1 MSSKIIWDFLKKE
14 GFSDFGVAGLMG
26 NLDAESALRPN
37 NLQDT
42 YSRSLGLSD
51 AEYTAKVDNG
61 TYTNFVRDSAGYGL
75 AQWTYWSRKEN
86 LLNYAKSKKKSIG
99 DLEMQLEFL
108 VKELKTS
115 YKNSVYNILVNATT
129 VQQASDVVLMN
140 FERPANAAAQKSKR
154 AAMGQVYYDK
164 YAKGVENTTMATNTY
179 KKGQK
184 TKLSENF
191 NSLEF
196 DCHGSGCCSETIINP
211 KLVEYVQK
219 IRDHFGKSI
228 TVTSGYRCP
237 VHNKRIGGATGS
249 RHSKG
254 DAADIVVSGVAPREV
269 AKYAES
275 IGIKGIGLYETN
287 ADGHF
292 THVDT
297 RDVKSFWYGQNEA
310 KRTTFGGSTP
320 VPDPSP
326 APTPKPSINNNVLS
340 IGDTGEDVRKLQEQ
354 LVKLGYNVGS
364 KGPDGDFGSKTYA
377 AVIDFQRKHNLKD
390 DGIVGP
396 LTENAI
402 KEAIKNMEQNTATPE
417 VEEKKT
423 FKVGDTVR
431 LVPGATYVGGG
442 SIASYIFDKKLYIR
456 EVRKDGNYIIST
468 LKTGAITGMVSPEAV
483 VDYEGTAV
491 VVQPNFEPYLV
502 KITASAL
509 NVRAGAGTQYPIITQ
524 LRKNGVYTIVGEN
537 GKWGKLK
544 TSGWISLDYTKK
556 LDLNNG

>member
-42 YSRSLGLSD
+42 YSREFKLSD
-51 AEYTAKVDNG
+51 VEYTTKVDNG
-61 TYTNFVRDSAGYGL
+61 TYTNFVHDEAGYGL

-115 YKNSVYNILVNATT
+115 YTNSVYNILKNATS

-140 FERPANAAAQKSKR
+140 FERPANAASKKKER
-154 AAMGQVYYDK
+154 ADMGQVYYDK

-184 TKLSENF
+184 IKLSENF

-320 VPDPSP
+320 APTPTP
-326 APTPKPSINNNVLS
+326 APAPKPSINNDVLS
-340 IGDTGEDVRKLQEQ
+340 IGDTGEDVRELQEW

-377 AVIDFQRKHNLKD
+377 AVIDFQRKNNLDD

-396 LTENAI
+396 LTKKAI
-402 KEAIKNMEQNTATPE
+402 KEAVDKMNENVIIP
-417 VEEKKT
+417 EEKELK
-423 FKVGDTVR
+423 
-431 LVPGATYVGGG
+431 LEPGTEVMLTKDAVFTNGK
-442 SIASYIFDKKLYIR
+442 SIASWLFNKKLY
-456 EVRKDGNYIIST
+456 VRKINGDDVIIST
-468 LKTGAITGMVSPEAV
+468 VQSGAVSGIVNKKYLEKYNDSLIAAPGFEEYVIMITGDV
-483 VDYEGTAV
+483 V
-491 VVQPNFEPYLV
+491 
-502 KITASAL
+502 
-509 NVRAGAGTQYPIITQ
+509 NVRAGASTKYKVNTQVKQNQLYTIIDEKDGWGR
-524 LRKNGVYTIVGEN
+524 LKNG
-537 GKWGKLK
+537 
-544 TSGWISLDYTKK
+544 SGWICLDFAKK
-556 LDLNNG
+556 IEKK

>member
-1 MSSKIIWDFLKKE
+1 M
-14 GFSDFGVAGLMG
+14 
-26 NLDAESALRPN
+26 
-37 NLQDT
+37 
-42 YSRSLGLSD
+42 
-51 AEYTAKVDNG
+51 
-61 TYTNFVRDSAGYGL
+61 
-75 AQWTYWSRKEN
+75 
-86 LLNYAKSKKKSIG
+86 
-99 DLEMQLEFL
+99 
-108 VKELKTS
+108 KTS

-310 KRTTFGGSTP
+310 KRTTFGGNTP
-320 VPDPSP
+320 APDPSP
-326 APTPKPSINNNVLS
+326 APAPQPSINNNVLS

-402 KEAIKNMEQNTATPE
+402 KEAIKNMEQNVIIPE
-417 VEEKKT
+417 EEVKFEAGMEVALLNGAVFTNGKT
-423 FKVGDTVR
+423 V
-431 LVPGATYVGGG
+431 
-442 SIASYIFDKKLYIR
+442 ASWMFNKKLY
-456 EVRKDGNYIIST
+456 VRKVDENNITIST
-468 LKTGAITGMVSPEAV
+468 VKSGAVSGIVDKKWLKVWDNALVAAPGFDEYV
-483 VDYEGTAV
+483 VT
-491 VVQPNFEPYLV
+491 
-502 KITASAL
+502 ITADVL
-509 NVRAGAGTQYPIITQ
+509 NVRAGAGTNYKINAQVKRHQKYTIIDEKDGWGKM
-524 LRKNGVYTIVGEN
+524 KNGT
-537 GKWGKLK
+537 
-544 TSGWISLDYTKK
+544 GWISLEFAQKA
-556 LDLNNG
+556 

>member
-51 AEYTAKVDNG
+51 VEYTAKVDNG
-61 TYTNFVRDSAGYGL
+61 TYTNFVCDSAGYGL

-108 VKELKTS
+108 VKELRTS

-164 YAKGVENTTMATNTY
+164 YAKGVENTIMATNTY

-254 DAADIVVSGVAPREV
+254 DAADIVVAGVAPREV

-310 KRTTFGGSTP
+310 KRTTFGGSTSTS
-320 VPDPSP
+320 DPSP
-326 APTPKPSINNNVLS
+326 APVQPSINNDVLS
-340 IGDTGEDVRKLQEQ
+340 IGDTGEDVRELQEW

-377 AVIDFQRKHNLKD
+377 AIIDFQRKYNLKD

-396 LTENAI
+396 LTKNAI
-402 KEAIKNMEQNTATPE
+402 KEAIKNMEQNIVIPE
-417 VEEKKT
+417 EEQET
-423 FKVGDTVR
+423 FKIGDLVKLLPESTFVNGQSIPKWVINSKIYIRSNINDRNDTVSFSISKTGPITGVTKITN
-431 LVPGATYVGGG
+431 LVKY
-442 SIASYIFDKKLYIR
+442 SEDIAADNNFESYIVQVTADK
-456 EVRKDGNYIIST
+456 
-468 LKTGAITGMVSPEAV
+468 
-483 VDYEGTAV
+483 
-491 VVQPNFEPYLV
+491 
-502 KITASAL
+502 L
-509 NVRAGAGTQYPIITQ
+509 NVRAGAGTKYKIVSQ
-524 LRKNGVYTIVGEN
+524 LDKFDLYTIVAEVN
-537 GKWGKLK
+537 GWGKLK
-544 TSGWISLDYTKK
+544 DGSGWISLEYTKRF
-556 LDLNNG
+556 L

>member
-51 AEYTAKVDNG
+51 AEYTTKVDNG

-86 LLNYAKSKKKSIG
+86 LLNYAKSKNKSIG

-164 YAKGVENTTMATNTY
+164 YVKGVENTTMATNTY

-237 VHNKRIGGATGS
+237 THNKRIGGATGS

-320 VPDPSP
+320 EPDPTP
-326 APTPKPSINNNVLS
+326 APQPSINNDVLS
-340 IGDTGEDVRKLQEQ
+340 IGDTGEDVRELQEW

-377 AVIDFQRKHNLKD
+377 AVIDFQRKHDLDD

-396 LTENAI
+396 LTKKAI
-402 KEAIKNMEQNTATPE
+402 KEAIDMMDENVIIPE
-417 VEEKKT
+417 VEELKLEAGTEVMLTKDAVFT
-423 FKVGDTVR
+423 NGKSV
-431 LVPGATYVGGG
+431 
-442 SIASYIFDKKLYIR
+442 ASWLFGKKLY
-456 EVRKDGNYIIST
+456 VRKINGDNVTIST
-468 LKTGAITGMVSPEAV
+468 VQSGAVSGIVDKKYLKKYDSTLIAAPGFEEYVVMITGDV
-483 VDYEGTAV
+483 V
-491 VVQPNFEPYLV
+491 
-502 KITASAL
+502 
-509 NVRAGAGTQYPIITQ
+509 NVRAGAGTNYKATTQ
-524 LRKNGVYTIVGEN
+524 VKQHQLYTIVDEKDGWGRLKN
-537 GKWGKLK
+537 G
-544 TSGWISLDYTKK
+544 SGWICLDFAKK
-556 LDLNNG
+556 IEKK

>member
-1 MSSKIIWDFLKKE
+1 M
-14 GFSDFGVAGLMG
+14 
-26 NLDAESALRPN
+26 
-37 NLQDT
+37 
-42 YSRSLGLSD
+42 
-51 AEYTAKVDNG
+51 
-61 TYTNFVRDSAGYGL
+61 
-75 AQWTYWSRKEN
+75 
-86 LLNYAKSKKKSIG
+86 
-99 DLEMQLEFL
+99 
-108 VKELKTS
+108 KTS

-154 AAMGQVYYDK
+154 AAMGQVYYNK

-191 NSLEF
+191 NSSEF

-275 IGIKGIGLYETN
+275 IGIKGIGLYETS

-297 RDVKSFWYGQNEA
+297 RNVKSFWYGQNEA

-320 VPDPSP
+320 APDPSP
-326 APTPKPSINNNVLS
+326 APAPKPSINNNVLS

-402 KEAIKNMEQNTATPE
+402 KEAIKNMEQNVIIPE
-417 VEEKKT
+417 EEEVKLEEGME
-423 FKVGDTVR
+423 VA
-431 LVPGATYVGGG
+431 LLNGAVFTNGKSV
-442 SIASYIFDKKLYIR
+442 ASWMFNKKLY
-456 EVRKDGNYIIST
+456 VRKVNGDNITIST
-468 LKTGAITGMVSPEAV
+468 VKSGAVSGIVDKKWLKAWDNALVAAPGFDEYV
-483 VDYEGTAV
+483 VT
-491 VVQPNFEPYLV
+491 
-502 KITASAL
+502 ITADVL
-509 NVRAGAGTQYPIITQ
+509 NVRAGAGTNYKINAQVKRHQKYTIIDEKDGWGKM
-524 LRKNGVYTIVGEN
+524 KNGT
-537 GKWGKLK
+537 
-544 TSGWISLDYTKK
+544 GWISLEYAQKA
-556 LDLNNG
+556 

>member
-1 MSSKIIWDFLKKE
+1 M
-14 GFSDFGVAGLMG
+14 
-26 NLDAESALRPN
+26 
-37 NLQDT
+37 
-42 YSRSLGLSD
+42 
-51 AEYTAKVDNG
+51 
-61 TYTNFVRDSAGYGL
+61 
-75 AQWTYWSRKEN
+75 
-86 LLNYAKSKKKSIG
+86 
-99 DLEMQLEFL
+99 
-108 VKELKTS
+108 KTS

-154 AAMGQVYYDK
+154 AAMGQVYYNK

-191 NSLEF
+191 NSSEF

-275 IGIKGIGLYETN
+275 IGIKGIGLYETS

-320 VPDPSP
+320 
-326 APTPKPSINNNVLS
+326 APTPTPTPQPSINNNVLS
-340 IGDTGEDVRKLQEQ
+340 IGDTGEDVKELQEW
-354 LVKLGYNVGS
+354 LVRLGYNVGS

-377 AVIDFQRKHNLKD
+377 AVIDFQRKNNLDD

-396 LTENAI
+396 LTKKAI
-402 KEAIKNMEQNTATPE
+402 KEAVDKMDKNVIISEEEELKLE
-417 VEEKKT
+417 VGTEVMLTKDAVFTSGK
-423 FKVGDTVR
+423 
-431 LVPGATYVGGG
+431 
-442 SIASYIFDKKLYIR
+442 SIASWLFGKKLYIR
-456 EVRKDGNYIIST
+456 KINGDDITIST
-468 LKTGAITGMVSPEAV
+468 VQSGAVNGIVNKKYLEKYDNSLIAAPGFDEYVVMVTGDV
-483 VDYEGTAV
+483 V
-491 VVQPNFEPYLV
+491 
-502 KITASAL
+502 
-509 NVRAGAGTQYPIITQ
+509 NVRAGAGTKYKVNTQVKQHQLYTIIDEKDGWGR
-524 LRKNGVYTIVGEN
+524 LKNG
-537 GKWGKLK
+537 
-544 TSGWISLDYTKK
+544 SGWICLDFAKK
-556 LDLNNG
+556 IEKK

>member
-108 VKELKTS
+108 VQELKIS

-140 FERPANAAAQKSKR
+140 FERPANAVAQKSKR

-191 NSLEF
+191 NSSEF
-196 DCHGSGCCSETIINP
+196 DCHGSSCCSETIVNP

-320 VPDPSP
+320 
-326 APTPKPSINNNVLS
+326 APVPKPSVNNNVLS
-340 IGDTGEDVRKLQEQ
+340 IGDTSENVRKLQEQ

-377 AVIDFQRKHNLKD
+377 AVIDFQRKHNLDD

-402 KEAIKNMEQNTATPE
+402 KEAIENMEQNVVTPDIE
-417 VEEKKT
+417 T
-423 FKVGDTVR
+423 FKIGEIAQ
-431 LVPGATYVGGG
+431 LIPGATYIDGKSIPAWVINSKIYIRSEMQENN
-442 SIASYIFDKKLYIR
+442 SIAFS
-456 EVRKDGNYIIST
+456 IS
-468 LKTGAITGMVSPEAV
+468 KTGPITGVTNISNLMKYIPGENIEINSTFENYVIKV
-483 VDYEGTAV
+483 TADV
-491 VVQPNFEPYLV
+491 
-502 KITASAL
+502 L
-509 NVRAGAGTQYPIITQ
+509 NIRAGAGTNFKVIGQ
-524 LRKNGVYTIVGEN
+524 LRKFDLCTIIAEKN
-537 GKWGKLK
+537 NWGKLK
-544 TSGWISLDYTKK
+544 NGAGWICLDYVQKLKK
-556 LDLNNG
+556 NG

>member
-1 MSSKIIWDFLKKE
+1 MSSKIIWDFLKRE

-140 FERPANAAAQKSKR
+140 FEKPANAAAQKSKR

-275 IGIKGIGLYETN
+275 IGIKGIGLYETD

-310 KRTTFGGSTP
+310 KRTTFGGNAPTP
-320 VPDPSP
+320 VPSP
-326 APTPKPSINNNVLS
+326 IPAPKPSINNNVLS

-377 AVIDFQRKHNLKD
+377 AVIDFQRKYNLED

-402 KEAIKNMEQNTATPE
+402 KEAVEKMNEDIITTPQDDKE
-417 VEEKKT
+417 NNKE
-423 FKVGDTVR
+423 FNIGDAVSI
-431 LVPGATYVGGG
+431 LLGSTYTSGKLIPSWVYN
-442 SIASYIFDKKLYIR
+442 SKLYIR
-456 EVRKDGNYIIST
+456 KFLNEKKQAVIST
-468 LKTGAITGMVSPEAV
+468 HRTGSVTGIVETENLIPYGSSQVAE
-483 VDYEGTAV
+483 D
-491 VVQPNFEPYLV
+491 FEPYYV
-502 KITASAL
+502 TIDTDVL
-509 NVRAGAGTQYPIITQ
+509 NVRDGAGTSFKVNTQ
-524 LRKNGVYTIVGEN
+524 VKRNQIFTVIDERNG
-537 GKWGKLK
+537 WGKLK
-544 TSGWISLDYTKK
+544 SGIGWISLEYTKK
-556 LDLNNG
+556 LK

>member
-42 YSRSLGLSD
+42 YSREFKLSD
-51 AEYTAKVDNG
+51 VEYTTKVDNG
-61 TYTNFVRDSAGYGL
+61 TYTNFVHDEAGYGL

-115 YKNSVYNILVNATT
+115 YTNSVYNILKNATS

-140 FERPANAAAQKSKR
+140 FERPANAASKKKER
-154 AAMGQVYYDK
+154 ADMGQVYYDK

-320 VPDPSP
+320 APDPSP
-326 APTPKPSINNNVLS
+326 APAPQPSINNNVLS

-402 KEAIKNMEQNTATPE
+402 KEAVKNMEQNIVNP
-417 VEEKKT
+417 EEKKE
-423 FKVGDTVR
+423 FKIGDAIK
-431 LVPGATYVGGG
+431 LKKNATY
-442 SIASYIFDKKLYIR
+442 ASGTEIPGWVKKSKLYIR
-456 EVRKDGNYIIST
+456 DIRPNGDYVIST
-468 LKTGAITGMVSPEAV
+468 KMTGSISGVVNPNAV
-483 VDYEGTAV
+483 EKYVDVIIDEGFT
-491 VVQPNFEPYLV
+491 PYLV
-502 KITASAL
+502 RITADVL
-509 NVRAGAGTQYPIITQ
+509 NVRANAGTSYKVNCQIKY
-524 LRKNGVYTIVGEN
+524 NAVHTIVGEKDGWGRLKN
-537 GKWGKLK
+537 G
-544 TSGWISLDYTKK
+544 SGWIALEYTEKV
-556 LDLNNG
+556 

>member
-42 YSRSLGLSD
+42 YSHSLGLSD
-51 AEYTAKVDNG
+51 TEYTTKVDNG
-61 TYTNFVRDSAGYGL
+61 TYTNFVHDSAGYGL

-211 KLVEYVQK
+211 KLVEYVQQ

-228 TVTSGYRCP
+228 TVTSAYRCP
-237 VHNKRIGGATGS
+237 THNKRIGGATGS

-310 KRTTFGGSTP
+310 KRTTFGGNTP
-320 VPDPSP
+320 AP
-326 APTPKPSINNNVLS
+326 APTPAPQPSINNDVLS
-340 IGDTGEDVRKLQEQ
+340 IGDTGEDVRELQEW

-364 KGPDGDFGSKTYA
+364 KGPDGDFGSKTYI
-377 AVIDFQRKHNLKD
+377 AVIDFQRKNNLDD

-396 LTENAI
+396 LTKKAI
-402 KEAIKNMEQNTATPE
+402 KEAVDKMNENVIIPE
-417 VEEKKT
+417 EEELKLE
-423 FKVGDTVR
+423 VGAGVMLTKDAVFTNGKSV
-431 LVPGATYVGGG
+431 
-442 SIASYIFDKKLYIR
+442 ASWLFGKKLYIR
-456 EVRKDGNYIIST
+456 RINGDEVTVST
-468 LKTGAITGMVSPEAV
+468 VQSGAVSGIVDKKYLKKYDDSLIAAPGFEEYVVIITGDV
-483 VDYEGTAV
+483 V
-491 VVQPNFEPYLV
+491 
-502 KITASAL
+502 
-509 NVRAGAGTQYPIITQ
+509 NVRAGASTNYKVITQ
-524 LRKNGVYTIVGEN
+524 VKQHQLYTIVDEKDGWGRLKN
-537 GKWGKLK
+537 G
-544 TSGWISLDYTKK
+544 SGWICLDFAKK
-556 LDLNNG
+556 IEKK

>member
-51 AEYTAKVDNG
+51 TEYTAKVDNG

-108 VKELKTS
+108 VQELKTS
-115 YKNSVYNILVNATT
+115 YKNSVYNILINATT

-320 VPDPSP
+320 APTPTP
-326 APTPKPSINNNVLS
+326 APAPKPSINNDVLS
-340 IGDTGEDVRKLQEQ
+340 IGDTGEDVRELQEW

-377 AVIDFQRKHNLKD
+377 AVIDFQRKNDLDD

-396 LTENAI
+396 LTKKAI
-402 KEAIKNMEQNTATPE
+402 KEAVDKMNENVIIPE
-417 VEEKKT
+417 EEELK
-423 FKVGDTVR
+423 
-431 LVPGATYVGGG
+431 LEPGTEVMLTKDAIFTNGK
-442 SIASYIFDKKLYIR
+442 SIASWLFNKKLY
-456 EVRKDGNYIIST
+456 VRKINGDDVIIST
-468 LKTGAITGMVSPEAV
+468 VQSGAVSGIVNKKYLEKYNDSLIAAPDFEEYVIMITGDV
-483 VDYEGTAV
+483 V
-491 VVQPNFEPYLV
+491 
-502 KITASAL
+502 
-509 NVRAGAGTQYPIITQ
+509 NVRAGAGTKYKVNTQVKQNQLYTIIDEKDGWGR
-524 LRKNGVYTIVGEN
+524 LKNG
-537 GKWGKLK
+537 
-544 TSGWISLDYTKK
+544 SGWICLDFTKK
-556 LDLNNG
+556 IEKK

>member
-51 AEYTAKVDNG
+51 AEYTTKVDNG

-191 NSLEF
+191 VSTEF
-196 DCHGSGCCSETIINP
+196 DCHGKGCCSETTVNP
-211 KLVEYVQK
+211 KLVEYIQK

-228 TVTSGYRCP
+228 TVTSGYRCAT
-237 VHNKRIGGATGS
+237 HNKNVGGATGS

-254 DAADIVVSGVAPREV
+254 DAADIVVSGVTPAEV

-292 THVDT
+292 THIDT
-297 RDVKSFWYGQNEA
+297 RDVKSFWYGQAQA
-310 KRTTFGGSTP
+310 KRTTFGGGSTTTP
-320 VPDPSP
+320 V
-326 APTPKPSINNNVLS
+326 APTSNNLVFGS
-340 IGDTGEDVRKLQEQ
+340 EGDRVKTLQEN
-354 LVKLGYNVGS
+354 LIKLGYDLG
-364 KGPDGDFGSKTYA
+364 KTGADGDFGTKTLT
-377 AVIDFQRKHNLKD
+377 AVKDFQQKHNLKV

-396 LTENAI
+396 ATENAI
-402 KEAIKNMEQNTATPE
+402 KEAIKNMEQNVIIPE
-417 VEEKKT
+417 EEVKFEAGMEVALLNGAVFTNGKT
-423 FKVGDTVR
+423 V
-431 LVPGATYVGGG
+431 
-442 SIASYIFDKKLYIR
+442 ASWMFNKKLY
-456 EVRKDGNYIIST
+456 VRKVDGDNITIST
-468 LKTGAITGMVSPEAV
+468 VKSGAVSGIVDKKWLKAWDNALVAAPGFDEYV
-483 VDYEGTAV
+483 VT
-491 VVQPNFEPYLV
+491 
-502 KITASAL
+502 ITADVL
-509 NVRAGAGTQYPIITQ
+509 NVRAGAGTNYKINAQVKRHQKYTIIDEKDGWGKM
-524 LRKNGVYTIVGEN
+524 KNGT
-537 GKWGKLK
+537 
-544 TSGWISLDYTKK
+544 GWISLEYAQKA
-556 LDLNNG
+556 

>member
-1 MSSKIIWDFLKKE
+1 MSNSKIIWDFLKKE

-108 VKELKTS
+108 VQELKTS

-164 YAKGVENTTMATNTY
+164 YVKGVENTTMATNTY

-191 NSLEF
+191 SSLEF

-254 DAADIVVSGVAPREV
+254 DAADIVVQGVTPREV

-275 IGIKGIGLYETN
+275 IGIKGIGLYETS
-287 ADGHF
+287 ADGYF

-297 RDVKSFWYGQNEA
+297 RDKKSFWYGQKEA
-310 KRTTFGGSTP
+310 PRTTFGGGSSVTPTP
-320 VPDPSP
+320 VPQSDLLRFGSE
-326 APTPKPSINNNVLS
+326 
-340 IGDTGEDVRKLQEQ
+340 GDDVKELQEN
-354 LVKLGYNVGS
+354 LIKLGYDLGKS
-364 KGPDGDFGSKTYA
+364 GADGDFGTKTLV
-377 AVIDFQRKHNLKD
+377 AVKDFQEKHNLTV
-390 DGIVGP
+390 DGIVGSA
-396 LTENAI
+396 TKKAI
-402 KEAIKNMEQNTATPE
+402 KEAINKMSENAIIVPEEELEIEAGMEVMLTNDAIFTNG
-417 VEEKKT
+417 K
-423 FKVGDTVR
+423 
-431 LVPGATYVGGG
+431 
-442 SIASYIFDKKLYIR
+442 SIASWMFNKKLY
-456 EVRKDGNYIIST
+456 VRKINGDDITIST
-468 LKTGAITGMVSPEAV
+468 VKTGPISGVVNKKYLKKYDSELVAAPGFEAYVVAITGDV
-483 VDYEGTAV
+483 V
-491 VVQPNFEPYLV
+491 
-502 KITASAL
+502 
-509 NVRAGAGTQYPIITQ
+509 NVRAGAGTNYKVNTQVKQNQLYTIIDEKDGWGR
-524 LRKNGVYTIVGEN
+524 LKNG
-537 GKWGKLK
+537 
-544 TSGWISLDYTKK
+544 SGWISLEFTRKIEAKK
-556 LDLNNG
+556 

>member
-42 YSRSLGLSD
+42 YSREFKLSD
-51 AEYTAKVDNG
+51 VEYTTKVDNG
-61 TYTNFVRDSAGYGL
+61 TYTNFVHDEAGYGL

-115 YKNSVYNILVNATT
+115 YTNSVYNILKNATS

-140 FERPANAAAQKSKR
+140 FERPANAASKKKER
-154 AAMGQVYYDK
+154 ADMGQVYYDK

-237 VHNKRIGGATGS
+237 IHNKRIGGATGS

-292 THVDT
+292 THIDT

-320 VPDPSP
+320 APTPTP
-326 APTPKPSINNNVLS
+326 APAPKPSINNDALS
-340 IGDTGEDVRKLQEQ
+340 IGDTGEDVRELQEW

-364 KGPDGDFGSKTYA
+364 RGPDGDFGSKTYA
-377 AVIDFQRKHNLKD
+377 AVIDFQRKNDLDD

-396 LTENAI
+396 LTKKAI
-402 KEAIKNMEQNTATPE
+402 KEAVDKMNENVIIPE
-417 VEEKKT
+417 EEELK
-423 FKVGDTVR
+423 
-431 LVPGATYVGGG
+431 LEPGTEVMLTKDAIFTNGK
-442 SIASYIFDKKLYIR
+442 SIASWLFNKKLY
-456 EVRKDGNYIIST
+456 VRKINGDNIIIST
-468 LKTGAITGMVSPEAV
+468 VKTGPVSGIVDKKYLKEYDSELIAAPGFESYVIAVTGDV
-483 VDYEGTAV
+483 V
-491 VVQPNFEPYLV
+491 
-502 KITASAL
+502 
-509 NVRAGAGTQYPIITQ
+509 NVRAGAGTNYKVNTQVKQNQLYTIIDE
-524 LRKNGVYTIVGEN
+524 KNG
-537 GKWGKLK
+537 WGKMK
-544 TSGWISLDYTKK
+544 NGSGWICLEFTRKIEAK
-556 LDLNNG
+556 Q

>member
-51 AEYTAKVDNG
+51 AEYTTKVDNG

-108 VKELKTS
+108 VQELKTS

-191 NSLEF
+191 NSSEF

-237 VHNKRIGGATGS
+237 VHNQRIGGATGS

-254 DAADIVVSGVAPREV
+254 DAADIVISGVAPAEV

-310 KRTTFGGSTP
+310 KRTTFGGSTSAL
-320 VPDPSP
+320 DPSP
-326 APTPKPSINNNVLS
+326 APQPSINNDVLS
-340 IGDTGEDVRKLQEQ
+340 IGDTGEDVRELQEW

-402 KEAIKNMEQNTATPE
+402 KEAVNKMSQNVIIPEEDLKLEIGMEVALLN
-417 VEEKKT
+417 
-423 FKVGDTVR
+423 
-431 LVPGATYVGGG
+431 GAVFTNGK
-442 SIASYIFDKKLYIR
+442 SIASWMFGKKLF
-456 EVRKDGNYIIST
+456 VRKINGNDITIST
-468 LKTGAITGMVSPEAV
+468 VKTGAVSGIVNKQWLKEWNSELEAAPGFEAYVVAVTGNV
-483 VDYEGTAV
+483 V
-491 VVQPNFEPYLV
+491 
-502 KITASAL
+502 
-509 NVRAGAGTQYPIITQ
+509 NVRAGAGTNYKINTQVKQNQLYTIIDEKDGWGKM
-524 LRKNGVYTIVGEN
+524 KNG
-537 GKWGKLK
+537 
-544 TSGWISLDYTKK
+544 SGWISLDYVRKIEMKK
-556 LDLNNG
+556 

>member
-108 VKELKTS
+108 VQELKIS

-191 NSLEF
+191 NSSEF
-196 DCHGSGCCSETIINP
+196 DCHGSGCCSETIVNP

-320 VPDPSP
+320 APDPSP
-326 APTPKPSINNNVLS
+326 APAPKPSVNNNVLS
-340 IGDTGEDVRKLQEQ
+340 IGDTGENVRKLQEQ

-377 AVIDFQRKHNLKD
+377 AVIDFQRKHNLDD

-402 KEAIKNMEQNTATPE
+402 KEAIENMEQNVVTPDIE
-417 VEEKKT
+417 T
-423 FKVGDTVR
+423 FKIGEIAQ
-431 LVPGATYVGGG
+431 LIPGATYIDGKSIPAWVINSKIYVRSEMQENN
-442 SIASYIFDKKLYIR
+442 SIAFS
-456 EVRKDGNYIIST
+456 IS
-468 LKTGAITGMVSPEAV
+468 KTGPITGVTNISNLMKYIPGENIEINSTFENYVIKV
-483 VDYEGTAV
+483 TADV
-491 VVQPNFEPYLV
+491 
-502 KITASAL
+502 L
-509 NVRAGAGTQYPIITQ
+509 NIRAGAGTNFKVIGQ
-524 LRKNGVYTIVGEN
+524 LRKFDLCTIIAEKN
-537 GKWGKLK
+537 NWGKLK
-544 TSGWISLDYTKK
+544 NGAGWICLDYVQKLKK
-556 LDLNNG
+556 NG

>member
-108 VKELKTS
+108 VQELKTS

-237 VHNKRIGGATGS
+237 VHNRRIGGATGS

-254 DAADIVVSGVAPREV
+254 DAADIVVSGVTPREV

-292 THVDT
+292 THIDT

-320 VPDPSP
+320 
-326 APTPKPSINNNVLS
+326 APTPTPTPQPSINNNVLS
-340 IGDTGEDVRKLQEQ
+340 IGDTGEDVKELQEW
-354 LVKLGYNVGS
+354 LVRLGYNVGS

-377 AVIDFQRKHNLKD
+377 AVIDFQRKNNLDD

-396 LTENAI
+396 LTKKAI
-402 KEAIKNMEQNTATPE
+402 KEAVDKMDKNVIISEEEELKLE
-417 VEEKKT
+417 VGTEVMLTKDAVFTSGK
-423 FKVGDTVR
+423 
-431 LVPGATYVGGG
+431 
-442 SIASYIFDKKLYIR
+442 SIASWLFGKKLYIR
-456 EVRKDGNYIIST
+456 KINGDDITIST
-468 LKTGAITGMVSPEAV
+468 VQSGAVNGIVNKKYLEKYDNSLIAAPGFDEYVVMVTGDV
-483 VDYEGTAV
+483 V
-491 VVQPNFEPYLV
+491 
-502 KITASAL
+502 
-509 NVRAGAGTQYPIITQ
+509 NVRAGAGTKYKVNTQVKQHQLYTIIDEKDGWGR
-524 LRKNGVYTIVGEN
+524 LKNG
-537 GKWGKLK
+537 
-544 TSGWISLDYTKK
+544 SGWICLDFAKK
-556 LDLNNG
+556 IEKK

>member
-1 MSSKIIWDFLKKE
+1 M
-14 GFSDFGVAGLMG
+14 
-26 NLDAESALRPN
+26 
-37 NLQDT
+37 
-42 YSRSLGLSD
+42 
-51 AEYTAKVDNG
+51 
-61 TYTNFVRDSAGYGL
+61 
-75 AQWTYWSRKEN
+75 
-86 LLNYAKSKKKSIG
+86 
-99 DLEMQLEFL
+99 
-108 VKELKTS
+108 KTS
-115 YKNSVYNILVNATT
+115 YKNSVYNILLNATT

-191 NSLEF
+191 NSSEF

-211 KLVEYVQK
+211 KLVEYVQQ
-219 IRDHFGKSI
+219 IRDQFGKSI

-237 VHNKRIGGATGS
+237 THNKRIGGATGS

-254 DAADIVVSGVAPREV
+254 DAADIVVSGVAPKEV

-292 THVDT
+292 THIDT

-320 VPDPSP
+320 VSDPSP
-326 APTPKPSINNNVLS
+326 APQPSINNDVLS
-340 IGDTGEDVRKLQEQ
+340 IGDTGEDVRELQEW

-402 KEAIKNMEQNTATPE
+402 KEAIKNMEQNVIIPE
-417 VEEKKT
+417 EEVKFETGMEVALLNGAVFTNGKT
-423 FKVGDTVR
+423 V
-431 LVPGATYVGGG
+431 
-442 SIASYIFDKKLYIR
+442 ASWMFNKKLY
-456 EVRKDGNYIIST
+456 VRKVDGDNITIST
-468 LKTGAITGMVSPEAV
+468 VKSGAVSGIVDKKWLKAWDNALVAAPGFDEYV
-483 VDYEGTAV
+483 VT
-491 VVQPNFEPYLV
+491 
-502 KITASAL
+502 ITADVL
-509 NVRAGAGTQYPIITQ
+509 NVRAGAGTNYKINAQVKRHQKYTIIDEKDGWGKM
-524 LRKNGVYTIVGEN
+524 KNGT
-537 GKWGKLK
+537 
-544 TSGWISLDYTKK
+544 GWISLEYAQKA
-556 LDLNNG
+556 

>member
-26 NLDAESALRPN
+26 NLDAESTLRPN

-51 AEYTAKVDNG
+51 AEYTTKVDNG

-108 VKELKTS
+108 VQELKTS

-191 NSLEF
+191 NSSEF

-254 DAADIVVSGVAPREV
+254 DAADIVVTGVAPREV

-320 VPDPSP
+320 APDPSP
-326 APTPKPSINNNVLS
+326 VPTPKPSINNNVLS

-402 KEAIKNMEQNTATPE
+402 KEAIENMEQNVVTPDIE
-417 VEEKKT
+417 T
-423 FKVGDTVR
+423 FKIGEIAQ
-431 LVPGATYVGGG
+431 LIPGATYIDGKSIPAWIINSKIYIRSEMQENN
-442 SIASYIFDKKLYIR
+442 SIAFS
-456 EVRKDGNYIIST
+456 IS
-468 LKTGAITGMVSPEAV
+468 KTGPITGVTNISNLMKYIPGENIEINSTFENYVIKV
-483 VDYEGTAV
+483 TADV
-491 VVQPNFEPYLV
+491 
-502 KITASAL
+502 L
-509 NVRAGAGTQYPIITQ
+509 NIRAGAGTNFKVIGQ
-524 LRKNGVYTIVGEN
+524 LRKFDLCTIIAEKN
-537 GKWGKLK
+537 NWGKLK
-544 TSGWISLDYTKK
+544 NGAGWICLDYVQKLKK
-556 LDLNNG
+556 NG

>member
-14 GFSDFGVAGLMG
+14 GFNDFGAAGLMG

-108 VKELKTS
+108 VQELKTS

-129 VQQASDVVLMN
+129 IQQASDVVLMN

-254 DAADIVVSGVAPREV
+254 DAADIVVSGVAPKEV

-275 IGIKGIGLYETN
+275 IGIKGIGLYETD

-320 VPDPSP
+320 APDPSP
-326 APTPKPSINNNVLS
+326 APAPKPSINNNVLS

-402 KEAIKNMEQNTATPE
+402 KEAINKMSQNVIIPEEDLKLEIGMEVALLN
-417 VEEKKT
+417 
-423 FKVGDTVR
+423 
-431 LVPGATYVGGG
+431 GAVFTNGK
-442 SIASYIFDKKLYIR
+442 SIASWMFGKKLF
-456 EVRKDGNYIIST
+456 VRKINGSDITIST
-468 LKTGAITGMVSPEAV
+468 VKTGAVSGIVNKQWLKEWNSELEAAPGFEAYVVAVTGDV
-483 VDYEGTAV
+483 V
-491 VVQPNFEPYLV
+491 
-502 KITASAL
+502 
-509 NVRAGAGTQYPIITQ
+509 NVRAGAGTNYKINTQVKQNQLYTIIDEKDGWGKM
-524 LRKNGVYTIVGEN
+524 KNG
-537 GKWGKLK
+537 
-544 TSGWISLDYTKK
+544 SGWISLDYVRKIEMKK
-556 LDLNNG
+556 

>member
-1 MSSKIIWDFLKKE
+1 
-14 GFSDFGVAGLMG
+14 
-26 NLDAESALRPN
+26 
-37 NLQDT
+37 
-42 YSRSLGLSD
+42 
-51 AEYTAKVDNG
+51 
-61 TYTNFVRDSAGYGL
+61 
-75 AQWTYWSRKEN
+75 
-86 LLNYAKSKKKSIG
+86 
-99 DLEMQLEFL
+99 
-108 VKELKTS
+108 
-115 YKNSVYNILVNATT
+115 
-129 VQQASDVVLMN
+129 MN

-191 NSLEF
+191 NSSEF

-320 VPDPSP
+320 APDPSP
-326 APTPKPSINNNVLS
+326 APAPKPSINNNVLS

-402 KEAIKNMEQNTATPE
+402 KEAIKNMEQNIVNPE
-417 VEEKKT
+417 EEKE
-423 FKVGDTVR
+423 FKVGDAIK
-431 LVPGATYVGGG
+431 LKKNATY
-442 SIASYIFDKKLYIR
+442 ASGTEIPSWIKKSKLYIR
-456 EVRKDGNYIIST
+456 DIRPNGDYVIST
-468 LKTGAITGMVSPEAV
+468 KMTGSVSGVVNPDAV
-483 VDYEGTAV
+483 EKYVDIIIDEGFT
-491 VVQPNFEPYLV
+491 PYLV
-502 KITASAL
+502 RITADVL
-509 NVRAGAGTQYPIITQ
+509 NVRANAGTSYKVNCQIKY
-524 LRKNGVYTIVGEN
+524 NGVHTIVGEKDGWGRLKN
-537 GKWGKLK
+537 G
-544 TSGWISLDYTKK
+544 SGWIALEYTEKV
-556 LDLNNG
+556 

>member
-1 MSSKIIWDFLKKE
+1 M
-14 GFSDFGVAGLMG
+14 
-26 NLDAESALRPN
+26 
-37 NLQDT
+37 
-42 YSRSLGLSD
+42 
-51 AEYTAKVDNG
+51 
-61 TYTNFVRDSAGYGL
+61 
-75 AQWTYWSRKEN
+75 
-86 LLNYAKSKKKSIG
+86 
-99 DLEMQLEFL
+99 
-108 VKELKTS
+108 KTS

-211 KLVEYVQK
+211 KLVEYVQQ

-228 TVTSGYRCP
+228 TVTSGYRCLT
-237 VHNKRIGGATGS
+237 HNKRVGGATGS

-254 DAADIVVSGVAPREV
+254 DAADIVVSGVAPKEV

-292 THVDT
+292 THIDT

-310 KRTTFGGSTP
+310 KRTTFGGSTST
-320 VPDPSP
+320 PDPTP
-326 APTPKPSINNNVLS
+326 APKPSISNDVLS
-340 IGDTGEDVRKLQEQ
+340 IGDTGEDVRELQEW

-364 KGPDGDFGSKTYA
+364 KGPDGDFGSKTYT
-377 AVIDFQRKHNLKD
+377 AVIDFQRKHDLND

-396 LTENAI
+396 LTKNAI
-402 KEAIKNMEQNTATPE
+402 KEAIKNMDIINDFVFEPGVE
-417 VEEKKT
+417 VA
-423 FKVGDTVR
+423 
-431 LVPGATYVGGG
+431 LLNGAEFTNGKAV
-442 SIASYIFDKKLYIR
+442 ASWMFNKKLY
-456 EVRKDGNYIIST
+456 VRKVNGENITIST
-468 LKTGAITGMVSPEAV
+468 VKTGPVSGIVDKKWLKEWNGQLEAAPGFESYV
-483 VDYEGTAV
+483 VM
-491 VVQPNFEPYLV
+491 
-502 KITASAL
+502 ITASVL
-509 NVRAGAGTQYPIITQ
+509 NVRDDAGTDFKINAQVKKSQLFTIIDE
-524 LRKNGVYTIVGEN
+524 KDG
-537 GKWGKLK
+537 WGKLK
-544 TSGWISLDYTKK
+544 DGTGWISLEYTRK
-556 LDLNNG
+556 LG

>member
-1 MSSKIIWDFLKKE
+1 M
-14 GFSDFGVAGLMG
+14 
-26 NLDAESALRPN
+26 
-37 NLQDT
+37 
-42 YSRSLGLSD
+42 
-51 AEYTAKVDNG
+51 
-61 TYTNFVRDSAGYGL
+61 
-75 AQWTYWSRKEN
+75 
-86 LLNYAKSKKKSIG
+86 
-99 DLEMQLEFL
+99 
-108 VKELKTS
+108 KTS

-310 KRTTFGGSTP
+310 KRTTFGGSP
-320 VPDPSP
+320 APDPSP
-326 APTPKPSINNNVLS
+326 APAPKPSINNNVLS

-402 KEAIKNMEQNTATPE
+402 KEAIKNMEQNTATSE

-468 LKTGAITGMVSPEAV
+468 LKTGAITGMVPPEAV

>member
-108 VKELKTS
+108 VQELKTS

-179 KKGQK
+179 KKGKK

-237 VHNKRIGGATGS
+237 IHNKRIGGATGS

-320 VPDPSP
+320 APIP
-326 APTPKPSINNNVLS
+326 APAPAPQPSINNDVLS
-340 IGDTGEDVRKLQEQ
+340 IGDTGEDVRELQEW

-377 AVIDFQRKHNLKD
+377 AVIDFQKKHNLKD

-402 KEAIKNMEQNTATPE
+402 KEAIKNMEQNIIIPE
-417 VEEKKT
+417 EEVKFEAGMEVALLNGAVFTNGKT
-423 FKVGDTVR
+423 
-431 LVPGATYVGGG
+431 
-442 SIASYIFDKKLYIR
+442 IASWMFNKKLY
-456 EVRKDGNYIIST
+456 VRKVDEDNITIST
-468 LKTGAITGMVSPEAV
+468 VKSGAVSGIVDKKWLKVWDNTLVAAPDFDEYV
-483 VDYEGTAV
+483 VT
-491 VVQPNFEPYLV
+491 
-502 KITASAL
+502 ITADVL
-509 NVRAGAGTQYPIITQ
+509 NVRAGAGANYKINAQVKRHQKYTIIDEKDGWGKM
-524 LRKNGVYTIVGEN
+524 KNGT
-537 GKWGKLK
+537 
-544 TSGWISLDYTKK
+544 GWISLEYTQKA
-556 LDLNNG
+556 

>member
-42 YSRSLGLSD
+42 YSHSLGLSD
-51 AEYTAKVDNG
+51 AEYTTKVDNG

-86 LLNYAKSKKKSIG
+86 LLNYAKSKNKSIG

-191 NSLEF
+191 SSVEF

-254 DAADIVVSGVAPREV
+254 DAADIVVTGVAPREV

-275 IGIKGIGLYETN
+275 IGIKGIGLYETS

-320 VPDPSP
+320 APDPSP
-326 APTPKPSINNNVLS
+326 APAPQPSINNNVLS
-340 IGDTGEDVRKLQEQ
+340 IGDTGEDVRELQEW

-402 KEAIKNMEQNTATPE
+402 KEAIDMMDENVIIPEKEELKLEEGMEVALLN
-417 VEEKKT
+417 
-423 FKVGDTVR
+423 
-431 LVPGATYVGGG
+431 GAVFTNGK
-442 SIASYIFDKKLYIR
+442 SIASWMFNKKLY
-456 EVRKDGNYIIST
+456 VRKVNENNITIST
-468 LKTGAITGMVSPEAV
+468 VKSGAVSGIVDKKWLKVWDEALEAAPGFNSYIV
-483 VDYEGTAV
+483 M
-491 VVQPNFEPYLV
+491 
-502 KITASAL
+502 ITADVL
-509 NVRAGAGTQYPIITQ
+509 NVRAGAGTNYKVNTQVKKHQLYTIIDEKDGWGR
-524 LRKNGVYTIVGEN
+524 LKNG
-537 GKWGKLK
+537 
-544 TSGWISLDYTKK
+544 SGWISLEFAQKVK
-556 LDLNNG
+556 

>member
-108 VKELKTS
+108 VQELKTS

-254 DAADIVVSGVAPREV
+254 DAADIVVSGVTPREV

-292 THVDT
+292 THIDT

-320 VPDPSP
+320 
-326 APTPKPSINNNVLS
+326 APTPQPSINNNVLS
-340 IGDTGEDVRKLQEQ
+340 IGDTGEDVRELQEW

-377 AVIDFQRKHNLKD
+377 AVIDFQRKNNLDD

-396 LTENAI
+396 LTKKAI
-402 KEAIKNMEQNTATPE
+402 KEAVDKMDKNVIISEEEELKLE
-417 VEEKKT
+417 VGTEVMLTKDAVFTSGK
-423 FKVGDTVR
+423 
-431 LVPGATYVGGG
+431 
-442 SIASYIFDKKLYIR
+442 SIASWLFGKKLYIR
-456 EVRKDGNYIIST
+456 KVNGDDITIST
-468 LKTGAITGMVSPEAV
+468 VQSGAVNGIVNKKYLEKYDNSLIAAPGFDEYVVMVTGDV
-483 VDYEGTAV
+483 V
-491 VVQPNFEPYLV
+491 
-502 KITASAL
+502 
-509 NVRAGAGTQYPIITQ
+509 NVRAGAGTKYKVNTQVKQHQLYTIIDEKDGWGR
-524 LRKNGVYTIVGEN
+524 LKNG
-537 GKWGKLK
+537 
-544 TSGWISLDYTKK
+544 SGWICLDFAKK
-556 LDLNNG
+556 IEKK

>member
-108 VKELKTS
+108 VQELKIS

-191 NSLEF
+191 NSSEF
-196 DCHGSGCCSETIINP
+196 DCHGSGCCSETIVNP

-237 VHNKRIGGATGS
+237 IHNKRIGGATGS

-320 VPDPSP
+320 APNPSP
-326 APTPKPSINNNVLS
+326 APAPKPSVNNNVLS
-340 IGDTGEDVRKLQEQ
+340 IGDTGENVRKLQEQ

-377 AVIDFQRKHNLKD
+377 AVIDFQRKHNLDD

-402 KEAIKNMEQNTATPE
+402 KEAIENMEQNVVTPDIE
-417 VEEKKT
+417 T
-423 FKVGDTVR
+423 FKIGEIAQ
-431 LVPGATYVGGG
+431 LIPGATYIDGKSIPAWVINSKIYIRSEMQENN
-442 SIASYIFDKKLYIR
+442 SIAFS
-456 EVRKDGNYIIST
+456 IS
-468 LKTGAITGMVSPEAV
+468 KTGPITGVTNISNLMKYVPGENIEINSTFENYV
-483 VDYEGTAV
+483 IKVTADV
-491 VVQPNFEPYLV
+491 
-502 KITASAL
+502 L
-509 NVRAGAGTQYPIITQ
+509 NIRAGAGTNFKVIGQ
-524 LRKNGVYTIVGEN
+524 LRKFDLCTIIAEKN
-537 GKWGKLK
+537 NWGKLK
-544 TSGWISLDYTKK
+544 NGAGWICLDYVQKLKK
-556 LDLNNG
+556 NG

>member
-1 MSSKIIWDFLKKE
+1 MSNSKIIWDFLKKE

-51 AEYTAKVDNG
+51 TEYTAKVDNG

-108 VKELKTS
+108 VQELKTS

-154 AAMGQVYYDK
+154 AAMGQVYYNK

-254 DAADIVVSGVAPREV
+254 DAADIVVQGVAPREV

-275 IGIKGIGLYETN
+275 IGIKGIGLYETS

-297 RDVKSFWYGQNEA
+297 RTTKSFWYGQNEA
-310 KRTTFGGSTP
+310 PRTTFGGGSSVTPTPTPTP
-320 VPDPSP
+320 VP
-326 APTPKPSINNNVLS
+326 SIKDETLS
-340 IGDTGEDVRKLQEQ
+340 IGDTGAEVKELQEW

-364 KGPDGDFGSKTYA
+364 KGPDGDFGSKTYT
-377 AVIDFQRKHNLKD
+377 AVIDFQRKNNLDD

-396 LTENAI
+396 LTKKAI
-402 KEAIKNMEQNTATPE
+402 KEAINKMNENTIIVPEKELELKEGME
-417 VEEKKT
+417 
-423 FKVGDTVR
+423 VG
-431 LVPGATYVGGG
+431 LVNGAVFTNGKSV
-442 SIASYIFDKKLYIR
+442 ASWLFNKKLY
-456 EVRKDGNYIIST
+456 VRAVKGDNITIST
-468 LKTGAITGMVSPEAV
+468 VKSGAVSGIVDKKWLKIWDEALV
-483 VDYEGTAV
+483 AAPG
-491 VVQPNFEPYLV
+491 FESYIV
-502 KITASAL
+502 MITADVL
-509 NVRAGAGTQYPIITQ
+509 NVRAGAGTNYKVNSQVKKHQ
-524 LRKNGVYTIVGEN
+524 LYTVIDEKDGWGRLKNG
-537 GKWGKLK
+537 
-544 TSGWISLDYTKK
+544 SGWISLEYTQKVK
-556 LDLNNG
+556 

>member
-108 VKELKTS
+108 VQELKTS
-115 YKNSVYNILVNATT
+115 YKNSVYNILINATT

-237 VHNKRIGGATGS
+237 VHNKRIGGSTCS

-320 VPDPSP
+320 APTPTP
-326 APTPKPSINNNVLS
+326 APAPKPSINNDVLS
-340 IGDTGEDVRKLQEQ
+340 IGDTGEDVRELQEW

-377 AVIDFQRKHNLKD
+377 AVIDFQRKNDLDD

-396 LTENAI
+396 LTKKAI
-402 KEAIKNMEQNTATPE
+402 KEAVDKMNENVIIPE
-417 VEEKKT
+417 EEELK
-423 FKVGDTVR
+423 
-431 LVPGATYVGGG
+431 LEPGTEVMLTKDAIFTNGK
-442 SIASYIFDKKLYIR
+442 SIASWLFNKKLY
-456 EVRKDGNYIIST
+456 VRKINGDDVIIST
-468 LKTGAITGMVSPEAV
+468 VQSGAVSGIVNKKYLEKYNDSLIAAPDFEEYVIMITGDV
-483 VDYEGTAV
+483 V
-491 VVQPNFEPYLV
+491 
-502 KITASAL
+502 
-509 NVRAGAGTQYPIITQ
+509 NVRAGAGTKYKVNTQVKQNQLYTIIDEKDGWGR
-524 LRKNGVYTIVGEN
+524 LKNG
-537 GKWGKLK
+537 
-544 TSGWISLDYTKK
+544 SGWICLDFTKK
-556 LDLNNG
+556 IEKK